1 MTFYHDINP
10 TIVQFF
16 GLEIRWYGVMYVI
29 AFLITYYYLIWASE
43 KKKINITKEDVDD
56 ILLWLTIGLILGARV
71 FEVLVYNPAYYW
83 QNPLK
88 IFAIWRGGLSFHG
101 GLLGTIIAAWFVCKK
116 KNIKLLNLA
125 DVCIVPLA
133 LGQAL
138 GRLGNFINGEL
149 YGRVTSAWWGV
160 NFGNEID
167 ALGNLVFRH
176 PSQLYELSYDLII
189 FSVLFSLRNKE
200 MKQGKMFAI
209 FLMLYSVFR
218 FLTELV
224 REPDYYIGPL
234 TVGQMLNIPMF
245 LIGMWLIYRRE

>member
-1 MTFYHDINP
+1 MAFYHNLNP

-16 GLEIRWYGVMYVI
+16 GLEIRWYGIMYVLT
-29 AFLITYYYLIWASE
+29 FLIAYYYLVYAV
-43 KKKINITKEDVDD
+43 KNKKINATKEDADD
-56 ILLWLTIGLILGARV
+56 ILLWLTIGLILGARA

-83 QNPLK
+83 QNPWK
-88 IFAIWRGGLSFHG
+88 VFAIWKGGLSFHG
-101 GLLGTIIAAWFVCKK
+101 GLLGAVIAGWLICRKK
-116 KNIKLLNLA
+116 QIKLLNLA
-125 DVCIVPLA
+125 DILVVPLA

-160 NFGNEID
+160 NFGNELD
-167 ALGNLVFRH
+167 KMGNAVFRH

-189 FSVLFSLRNKE
+189 FGVLFSLRNKE
-200 MKQGKMFAI
+200 MKQGKMLAI

-218 FLTELV
+218 FLTEFV

-245 LIGMWLIYRRE
+245 LIGAWIVWKN